1 MADFISAPSLEEW
14 KRLYASA
21 IEFKRMAPWKWI
33 ADTEIFGVQNPLDG
47 EIGYCCVLGNAEEF
61 FGLAVYLGTKGL
73 AGYLDLLSGKANS
86 KIDVFEILV
95 SKLCLVASF
104 ESKSMLT
111 KEDLAVIKKLGLSFK
126 GRYVWPQFRFYEPGY
141 FPWYLNQEQV
151 IFLTHCLNQAME
163 VALRVREDPDLIVP
177 KSSDVYFV
185 RALTGQGNDL
195 VWSDTRQKPQ
205 ELKEIV
211 KVSYDLAARLK
222 GIETSLSRT
231 DMKWEIDT
239 FFMPMPVKEKKG
251 RPYYPL
257 VFLCIDKTSDF
268 IVGVHL
274 AHRARYEMDFVDF
287 FVDIIKE
294 HKILPRRILA
304 KKQELINF
312 LEPLLER
319 FSIEPEIVTKFTV
332 LDKAQRA
339 IFQEIA
345 KGGIQS

>member
-1 MADFISAPSLEEW
+1 MPDFISAQSLEEW

-21 IEFKRMAPWKWI
+21 IEFKHMAPWKWMM
-33 ADTEIFGVQNPLDG
+33 DSEVFGVQNSADG

-61 FGLAVYLGTKGL
+61 FGLAVYLGTRGL
-73 AGYLDLLSGKANS
+73 AGYLDFQSGRMGIEIDAVDVLLA
-86 KIDVFEILV
+86 
-95 SKLCLVASF
+95 KLCLVASF
-104 ESKSMLT
+104 EDKSTLT
-111 KEDLAVIKKLGLSFK
+111 REDLAVIKMLGLSFK
-126 GRYVWPQFRFYEPGY
+126 GRYAWPQFRFYEPGY

-185 RALTGQGNDL
+185 RAPTGQGNDL

-211 KVSYDLAARLK
+211 KVSHDLAARLK

-231 DMKWEIDT
+231 DMEWEIDT

-257 VFLCIDKTSDF
+257 VFLCIDETSDF

-274 AHRARYEMDFVDF
+274 AHPARYEMDFIDF
-287 FVDIIKE
+287 
-294 HKILPRRILA
+294 L
-304 KKQELINF
+304 
-312 LEPLLER
+312 
-319 FSIEPEIVTKFTV
+319 
-332 LDKAQRA
+332 
-339 IFQEIA
+339 
-345 KGGIQS
+345 